1 MSLIRF
7 TRSYSTT
14 TTATTTTTTTPSTV
28 IKHQFIHRQTKPKL
42 TSSNDIQF
50 LPPAKFTLSIISLS
64 YNRPNVHAL
73 LSQSWPASRSIRH
86 IDPNQLFILTAIP
99 ARFVNQNQPIPNHIH
114 TLSSCFS
121 KQDQERWKERRIE
134 KQKSKAKPT
143 HQLRLTFS
151 LRIKELHK
159 SAVIRKSIRKRW
171 IAALKLIV
179 QYGASSSRSTECT
192 SAAAAADPKK
202 NSAERRRTEEEEVR
216 IDPAQAGFH
225 RWLDPD
231 HYYIV
236 HPTLALNTV
245 GLPQLIRAIR
255 EALLAIHPISN
266 NPRHSRDTPSST
278 HPSRK
283 PFLGTTHVASSP
295 QSQSGSSSR
304 TNNQHAPPTQSNPF
318 IIKPQTHSLISESPS
333 RRLPSKHP
341 QFMCPQHSQSSPA
354 SLNKP
359 RNTSTGSR
367 SDHPPPFSP
376 PRRRLPT
383 SDPKFVSPQP
393 TRSGPPASVH
403 MKPSAPTSVIG
414 TTPEDHSLKSSL
426 EPPRKILPSRP
437 IFTPPKQNLPTTL
450 YKPRISSTGPGSHHH
465 SSFEPPPRKIPSSQP
480 KFIPPQQNHA
490 TTPTS
495 LHMPSQISSTGS
507 GSHHRSSF
515 EPPPRKIPSSQPK
528 FIPPQQNHVTTPTSL
543 HMPSRVSSTGPGS
556 HHRSSFEPPPRKI
569 PSSQPKFFIPPPLS
583 HSTAT
588 TTHQPSSLSPP
599 RRLPIPLKK

>member
-1 MSLIRF
+1 MSLIRL

-14 TTATTTTTTTPSTV
+14 TTTTTTTTTPTT
-28 IKHQFIHRQTKPKL
+28 IKHQFIHRPTKPKL

-121 KQDQERWKERRIE
+121 QQDQERWKERRIE
-134 KQKSKAKPT
+134 KQKSKRKPT

-192 SAAAAADPKK
+192 SAAAAAAADPKK
-202 NSAERRRTEEEEVR
+202 NSVERRMAEGEEEEIVR

-266 NPRHSRDTPSST
+266 NPRPPRDTPSST

-283 PFLGTTHVASSP
+283 PFLKTTHVASTSLSFSKLRIP
-295 QSQSGSSSR
+295 IQK
-304 TNNQHAPPTQSNPF
+304 TPFKAPA
-318 IIKPQTHSLISESPS
+318 IH
-333 RRLPSKHP
+333 
-341 QFMCPQHSQSSPA
+341 
-354 SLNKP
+354 
-359 RNTSTGSR
+359 
-367 SDHPPPFSP
+367 
-376 PRRRLPT
+376 
-383 SDPKFVSPQP
+383 V
-393 TRSGPPASVH
+393 
-403 MKPSAPTSVIG
+403 
-414 TTPEDHSLKSSL
+414 
-426 EPPRKILPSRP
+426 
-437 IFTPPKQNLPTTL
+437 PTTNPIQSCFIEQASE
-450 YKPRISSTGPGSHHH
+450 YFNRIV
-465 SSFEPPPRKIPSSQP
+465 F
-480 KFIPPQQNHA
+480 
-490 TTPTS
+490 
-495 LHMPSQISSTGS
+495 
-507 GSHHRSSF
+507 
-515 EPPPRKIPSSQPK
+515 
-528 FIPPQQNHVTTPTSL
+528 
-543 HMPSRVSSTGPGS
+543 
-556 HHRSSFEPPPRKI
+556 
-569 PSSQPKFFIPPPLS
+569 
-583 HSTAT
+583 
-588 TTHQPSSLSPP
+588 
-599 RRLPIPLKK
+599 

>member
-1 MSLIRF
+1 MSLIRL

-14 TTATTTTTTTPSTV
+14 TTTTTT
-28 IKHQFIHRQTKPKL
+28 IKHQFIHRPTKPKL

-121 KQDQERWKERRIE
+121 QQDQERWKERRIE
-134 KQKSKAKPT
+134 KRKSKRKPT

-192 SAAAAADPKK
+192 SAAAAAAADPKK
-202 NSAERRRTEEEEVR
+202 NSVERRMAEGEEVR

-255 EALLAIHPISN
+255 EALHAIHPINN

-283 PFLGTTHVASSP
+283 PFLRTTHVASSP

-304 TNNQHAPPTQSNPF
+304 INNQHAPPTQSNPF
-318 IIKPQTHSLISESPS
+318 IIKPHSHSLSSESPS

-341 QFMCPQHSQSSPA
+341 QFMCPQQTQSSPA
-354 SLNKP
+354 SFNKP
-359 RNTSTGSR
+359 RNTSTGSC

-403 MKPSAPTSVIG
+403 MKPSAPTSVIS
-414 TTPEDHSLKSSL
+414 TTPADHSLKSSL

-437 IFTPPKQNLPTTL
+437 IFTPPKQNHPTTL

-480 KFIPPQQNHA
+480 KF
-490 TTPTS
+490 
-495 LHMPSQISSTGS
+495 
-507 GSHHRSSF
+507 
-515 EPPPRKIPSSQPK
+515 
-528 FIPPQQNHVTTPTSL
+528 FIPPQLSL
-543 HMPSRVSSTGPGS
+543 NTV
-556 HHRSSFEPPPRKI
+556 
-569 PSSQPKFFIPPPLS
+569 
-583 HSTAT
+583 T

-599 RRLPIPLKK
+599 RRLSIPLKK